1 MEVAEVPSK
10 VVVGQ
15 IHIGSA
21 LGDAA
26 ASTKPLLELFY
37 DANGD
42 VVVGIEQDPLV
53 SNEVDTTI
61 GNVPVGTPFSYSIEL
76 TGAGAITVTLNGTP
90 NSFTMPA
97 AFSAYGEYFKAGDYD
112 QTLPG
117 EVSTIGAK
125 VKFYA
130 LSVSHS

>member
-1 MEVAEVPSK
+1 
-10 VVVGQ
+10 
-15 IHIGSA
+15 
-21 LGDAA
+21 
-26 ASTKPLLELFY
+26 LELFY
-37 DANGD
+37 TSTGD
-42 VVVGIEQDPLV
+42 LVVGIEQSPTA
-53 SNEVDTTI
+53 SGETDTTI
-61 GNVPVGTPFSYSIEL
+61 GNVPVGTPFSYIIEL

-97 AFSAYGEYFKAGDYD
+97 AFAAYGEYFKAGDYD

-117 EVSTIGAK
+117 DASTVGAL